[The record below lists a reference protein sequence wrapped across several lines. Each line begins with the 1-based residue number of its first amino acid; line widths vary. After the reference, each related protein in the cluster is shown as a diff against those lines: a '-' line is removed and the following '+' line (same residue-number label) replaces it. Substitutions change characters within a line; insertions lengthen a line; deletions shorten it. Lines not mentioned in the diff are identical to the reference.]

1 MLALKLVLA
10 LEPCARPVLLG
21 KLSAFPPQCYNHYI
35 DKHKQRRFTRTLD
48 TTQLFPGITQHKV
61 KTDRIET
68 AYLEAGAGSTPIV
81 LVQGNTSSSLFFQ
94 DFMLALA
101 ATNRYKIYAPDMR
114 GFGDT
119 QALPINAT
127 RGLRDFSDDLSS
139 LVQALGLTSFHLFGW
154 SMGGNVAMQYAI
166 EHPGALRTLTLQS
179 PGSPF
184 GFGGTKGPEGT
195 PIWPDFAGSGGGTAN
210 PDFVQRIKQGD
221 RGNEQFSP
229 RTVMNNF
236 YFKPPFRAAPDREE
250 IYLTSMLS
258 CKVAEGIYPGDMTPS
273 NNWPNVAPGTQGP
286 NNALSPKYMNQANF
300 AAISHKPPV
309 LWVRGADDQIV
320 SDTSLFDFGFLG
332 QLGAVPGWPG
342 ADIYPPQPMI
352 AQIRTVLQKYKA
364 NGGQYQEVTLPDC
377 GHSPHIEKPA
387 EVLSLFTT
395 FVDAH

>member
-1 MLALKLVLA
+1 M
-10 LEPCARPVLLG
+10 
-21 KLSAFPPQCYNHYI
+21 
-35 DKHKQRRFTRTLD
+35 D
-48 TTQLFPGITQHKV
+48 TTQILPGITQQKV
-61 KTDRIET
+61 KTDRLEV
-68 AYLEAGAGSTPIV
+68 AYLEAGAGNIPLV
-81 LVQGNTSSSLFFQ
+81 LVHGNTSSSLFFQ

-139 LVQALGLTSFHLFGW
+139 LVQALGLTTFHLFGW
-154 SMGGNVAMQYAI
+154 SLGGNVVMQYAI
-166 EHPGALRTLTLQS
+166 DYPGTLRTLILQAA
-179 PGSPF
+179 GSPF

-210 PDFVQRIKQGD
+210 PDFVQRIAQHD

-236 YFKPPFRAAPDREE
+236 YFKPPFRVAPDREE
-250 IYLTSMLS
+250 IYLTSIFS

-300 AAISHKPPV
+300 ATISHKPPV
-309 LWVRGADDQIV
+309 LWIRGVDDQIV
-320 SDTSLFDFGFLG
+320 SDTSLFEYGFLG

-342 ADIYPPQPMI
+342 ADVYPPQPMI
-352 AQIRTVLQKYKA
+352 TQLRTVLEKYRA
-364 NGGQYQEVTLPDC
+364 NGGQDQEVVLPDC
-377 GHSPHIEKPA
+377 GHSPHIEKQGA
-387 EVLSLFTT
+387 VYELVDSLIMQ
-395 FVDAH
+395 HNG